1 MSRSALRLILFADP
15 ELASSMGLLAAS
27 LKTAAEREDIEIA
40 AVVDTALKP
49 GSLLRLPRA
58 LAAWGVRGLFNP
70 GAAIDPAR
78 QPLLANC
85 SSLARRRGIPLLAPR
100 EPGVNDPSFVEA
112 IERLE
117 PDATIA
123 LMVTQIFRSPLLQA
137 CRVPVNYHDGLLP
150 HYRGVAAT
158 GWSIYQGATRSG
170 FSFHRMIERVDR
182 GPIVLQDA
190 VPVGHDSVAAQVVNA
205 KTRLAGTRLNSLFD
219 ALASSGESIEQ
230 SEVGSSFS
238 RADLRAIRT
247 VERPEQLSVDELELR
262 LRSFG
267 TVDLTLAGRPWITT
281 ALRRIRRRPHNRR
294 LAFTTSDGVRV
305 EPSRVR
311 HLPPAVYAAL
321 AAGLG
326 LGMLGPDL
334 GPL

>member
-1 MSRSALRLILFADP
+1 MSRSALRLVLFADP

-27 LKTAAEREDIEIA
+27 LKTAAEREDVEIA

-70 GAAIDPAR
+70 GDAIDPAR
-78 QPLLANC
+78 QPLLASC
-85 SSLARRRGIPLLAPR
+85 SSLARRRRIPLLTPR
-100 EPGVNDPSFVEA
+100 QTGVNDPSFVEA
-112 IERLE
+112 IRRLQ

-123 LMVTQIFRSPLLQA
+123 LMVTQIFRSPLLDA
-137 CRVPVNYHDGLLP
+137 CAVPVNYHDGLLP

-158 GWSIYQGATRSG
+158 GWSIYQGASRSG
-170 FSFHRMIERVDR
+170 FSFHRMIESVDR
-182 GPIVLQDA
+182 GPIVLQDS
-190 VPVGHDSVAAQVVNA
+190 VPVGPDSTAAQVLNA

-219 ALASSGESIEQ
+219 ALVRSGESIEQ
-230 SEVGSSFS
+230 SEAGSSFS

-247 VERPEQLSVDELELR
+247 VEQPEQLSIDELELR
-262 LRSFG
+262 LRSFA

-294 LAFTTSDGVRV
+294 LAFTTADGVRV

-311 HLPPAVYAAL
+311 HLPPTVYAAL

-326 LGMLGPDL
+326 LGLIGSEL
-334 GPL
+334 